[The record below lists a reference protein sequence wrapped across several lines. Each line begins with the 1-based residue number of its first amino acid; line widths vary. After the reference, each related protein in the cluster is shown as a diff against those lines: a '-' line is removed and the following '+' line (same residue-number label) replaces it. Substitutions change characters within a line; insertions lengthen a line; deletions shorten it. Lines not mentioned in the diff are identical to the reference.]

1 MAIRVTDTDV
11 RAILDSDLESQIPSM
26 VPFIRAANILADR
39 VEECAISRNREL
51 TSNDLLEIER
61 WIAAH
66 YAVHKAPQFKSKSTQ
81 SASGSWD
88 TLRYIDTAKNFD
100 SSGCLAAI
108 LDGRRA
114 SGTWLG
120 KPHSKQIPYSQRS

>member
-61 WIAAH
+61 
-66 YAVHKAPQFKSKSTQ
+66 
-81 SASGSWD
+81 
-88 TLRYIDTAKNFD
+88 
-100 SSGCLAAI
+100 
-108 LDGRRA
+108 
-114 SGTWLG
+114 
-120 KPHSKQIPYSQRS
+120 